1 MIDKLQD
8 MLTKE
13 YLGIIWVT
21 EGPLEQKPAPFFG
34 LDYFLDGLLS
44 KFLSKGKNVKNI
56 NLLFSKSF
64 GHPFFLMQF
73 QKNATDFKK
82 NIQDIMNL
90 VGSSSGPFNR
100 ILIIGHNGG
109 ELQTFLDSQFKKFT
123 FDYFI

>member
-1 MIDKLQD
+1 MIEKLQD
-8 MLTKE
+8 ILTKE

-21 EGPLEQKPAPFFG
+21 EGPLEQKPIPFFG

-44 KFLSKGKNVKNI
+44 KFLSKGKNLKNI

-73 QKNATDFKK
+73 QKNADFKK

-100 ILIIGHNGG
+100 ILIIGHNGV
-109 ELQTFLDSQFKKFT
+109 ELQSLLDSQFKKFT